1 MSLVKVKN
9 LTISFKQYDNIVYAV
24 RGISFEINQGESL
37 GVVGESGSGKSVTFM
52 TVMGLMNS
60 PTSIVEADLIE
71 IDGIN
76 VLDKSKENI
85 KKIRGKIAAMVF
97 QDSMTSFDPLHTI
110 GYQIAETI
118 VTHKNIDN
126 KKALKQAEHL
136 LERVEIQNANKV
148 LNYYPHQLS
157 GGMLQRA
164 MIAMALSCEP
174 KLLIADEPTTALDV
188 TIQAQIFELM
198 EKLKK
203 ENDTAII
210 LITHDMGVVAELA
223 DNVAVMYMGNIVE
236 AGTADDVL
244 RRPTHPYTKALLE
257 SVPVL
262 GRGKNQDIN
271 PIKGSTPDPYNR
283 PVGCQFAPRCNW
295 QTESCDIMPE
305 ITQINETHQIRCH
318 KYEQF
323 FEKYNEKRNS

>member
-1 MSLVKVKN
+1 MGHNFLFKMSLVKVKN
-9 LTISFKQYDNIVYAV
+9 LTISFKQYDNIVHAV

-37 GVVGESGSGKSVTFM
+37 GIVGESGSGKSVTFM

-118 VTHKNIDN
+118 VTHKNINN
-126 KKALKQAEHL
+126 KEALKQAEHL

-188 TIQAQIFELM
+188 TVQAQILQLLTDIQQETNMSFVM
-198 EKLKK
+198 
-203 ENDTAII
+203 
-210 LITHDMGVVAELA
+210 ITHDLGVIAETVDRVL
-223 DNVAVMYMGNIVE
+223 VMYSGKIMENSSVFDIF
-236 AGTADDVL
+236 TL
-244 RRPTHPYTKALLE
+244 NKHPYTKALID
-257 SVPVL
+257 SIP
-262 GRGKNQDIN
+262 GKE
-271 PIKGSTPDPYNR
+271 PGKKR
-283 PVGCQFAPRCNW
+283 LK
-295 QTESCDIMPE
+295 E
-305 ITQINETHQIRCH
+305 ISKEDRDLWYAGT
-318 KYEQF
+318 
-323 FEKYNEKRNS
+323 

>member
-1 MSLVKVKN
+1 MGHNFLFKMSLVKVKN
-9 LTISFKQYDNIVYAV
+9 LTISFKQYDNIVHAV

-37 GVVGESGSGKSVTFM
+37 GIVGESGSGKSVTFM

-126 KKALKQAEHL
+126 KEALRQAEHL

-188 TIQAQIFELM
+188 TVQAQILQLLTDIQQETNMSFVM
-198 EKLKK
+198 
-203 ENDTAII
+203 
-210 LITHDMGVVAELA
+210 ITHDLGVIAETVDRVL
-223 DNVAVMYMGNIVE
+223 VMYSGKIMENSNVFDIFNQ
-236 AGTADDVL
+236 
-244 RRPTHPYTKALLE
+244 PKHPYTKALID
-257 SVPVL
+257 SIP
-262 GRGKNQDIN
+262 GREPGK
-271 PIKGSTPDPYNR
+271 KR
-283 PVGCQFAPRCNW
+283 LK
-295 QTESCDIMPE
+295 E
-305 ITQINETHQIRCH
+305 ISKEDRDLWYAGT
-318 KYEQF
+318 
-323 FEKYNEKRNS
+323 

>member
-1 MSLVKVKN
+1 
-9 LTISFKQYDNIVYAV
+9 
-24 RGISFEINQGESL
+24 
-37 GVVGESGSGKSVTFM
+37 M

-118 VTHKNIDN
+118 VTHKNINN
-126 KKALKQAEHL
+126 KEALKQAEHL

-188 TIQAQIFELM
+188 TVQAQILQLLTDIQQETNMSFVM
-198 EKLKK
+198 
-203 ENDTAII
+203 
-210 LITHDMGVVAELA
+210 ITHDLGVIAETVDRVL
-223 DNVAVMYMGNIVE
+223 VMYSGKIMENSNVFDIFNK
-236 AGTADDVL
+236 
-244 RRPTHPYTKALLE
+244 PKHPYTKALID
-257 SVPVL
+257 SIP
-262 GRGKNQDIN
+262 GKE
-271 PIKGSTPDPYNR
+271 PGKKR
-283 PVGCQFAPRCNW
+283 LK
-295 QTESCDIMPE
+295 E
-305 ITQINETHQIRCH
+305 ISKEDRDLWYAGT
-318 KYEQF
+318 
-323 FEKYNEKRNS
+323 

>member
-9 LTISFKQYDNIVYAV
+9 LKISFKQYDNIVHAV

-37 GVVGESGSGKSVTFM
+37 GIVGESGSGKSVTFM

-76 VLDKSKENI
+76 VLDQSKENI

-118 VTHKNIDN
+118 ITHKNIDN
-126 KKALKQAEHL
+126 KEALKQAEHL
-136 LERVEIQNANKV
+136 LERVEIQNADKV

-188 TIQAQIFELM
+188 TVQAQILQLLTDIQQETNMSFVM
-198 EKLKK
+198 
-203 ENDTAII
+203 
-210 LITHDMGVVAELA
+210 ITHDLGVIAETVDRVL
-223 DNVAVMYMGNIVE
+223 VMYSGKIMENSNVFDIFNQ
-236 AGTADDVL
+236 
-244 RRPTHPYTKALLE
+244 PKHPYTKALID
-257 SVPVL
+257 SIP
-262 GRGKNQDIN
+262 GREPGK
-271 PIKGSTPDPYNR
+271 KR
-283 PVGCQFAPRCNW
+283 LK
-295 QTESCDIMPE
+295 E
-305 ITQINETHQIRCH
+305 ISKEDRDLWYAGT
-318 KYEQF
+318 
-323 FEKYNEKRNS
+323 

>member
-1 MSLVKVKN
+1 MGHNFLFKMSLVKVKN
-9 LTISFKQYDNIVYAV
+9 LTISFKQYDNIVHAV

-37 GVVGESGSGKSVTFM
+37 GIVGESGSGKSVTFM

-76 VLDKSKENI
+76 VLDRSKENI

-118 VTHKNIDN
+118 VTHKNINN
-126 KKALKQAEHL
+126 KEALKQAEYL

-188 TIQAQIFELM
+188 TVQAQILQLLTDIQQETNMSFVM
-198 EKLKK
+198 
-203 ENDTAII
+203 
-210 LITHDMGVVAELA
+210 ITHDLGVIAETVDRVL
-223 DNVAVMYMGNIVE
+223 VMYSGKIMENSNVFDIFNQ
-236 AGTADDVL
+236 
-244 RRPTHPYTKALLE
+244 PKHPYTKALID
-257 SVPVL
+257 SIP
-262 GRGKNQDIN
+262 GKE
-271 PIKGSTPDPYNR
+271 PGKKR
-283 PVGCQFAPRCNW
+283 LK
-295 QTESCDIMPE
+295 E
-305 ITQINETHQIRCH
+305 ISKEDRDLWYAGT
-318 KYEQF
+318 
-323 FEKYNEKRNS
+323 

>member
-9 LTISFKQYDNIVYAV
+9 LTISFKQYDNIVHAV
-24 RGISFEINQGESL
+24 RGISFEINHGESL
-37 GVVGESGSGKSVTFM
+37 GIVGESGSGKSVTFM

-118 VTHKNIDN
+118 ITHKNIDN
-126 KKALKQAEHL
+126 KKALRQAEHL

-188 TIQAQIFELM
+188 TVQAQILQLLTDIQQETNMSFVM
-198 EKLKK
+198 
-203 ENDTAII
+203 
-210 LITHDMGVVAELA
+210 ITHDLGVIAETVDRVL
-223 DNVAVMYMGNIVE
+223 VMYSGKIMENSSVFDIFNK
-236 AGTADDVL
+236 
-244 RRPTHPYTKALLE
+244 PKHPYTKALID
-257 SVPVL
+257 SIP
-262 GRGKNQDIN
+262 GREPGK
-271 PIKGSTPDPYNR
+271 KR
-283 PVGCQFAPRCNW
+283 LK
-295 QTESCDIMPE
+295 E
-305 ITQINETHQIRCH
+305 ISKEDRDLWYAGT
-318 KYEQF
+318 
-323 FEKYNEKRNS
+323 

>member
-1 MSLVKVKN
+1 MGHNFHFIMSLVKVKN

-37 GVVGESGSGKSVTFM
+37 GIVGESGSGKSVTFM

-118 VTHKNIDN
+118 VTHKNINN
-126 KKALKQAEHL
+126 KEALKQAEHL

-188 TIQAQIFELM
+188 TVQAQILQLLTDIQQETNMSFVM
-198 EKLKK
+198 
-203 ENDTAII
+203 
-210 LITHDMGVVAELA
+210 ITHDLGVIAETVDRVL
-223 DNVAVMYMGNIVE
+223 VMYSGKIMENSSVFDIFNK
-236 AGTADDVL
+236 
-244 RRPTHPYTKALLE
+244 PKHPYTKALID
-257 SVPVL
+257 SIP
-262 GRGKNQDIN
+262 GKE
-271 PIKGSTPDPYNR
+271 PGKKR
-283 PVGCQFAPRCNW
+283 LK
-295 QTESCDIMPE
+295 E
-305 ITQINETHQIRCH
+305 ISKEDRDLWYAGT
-318 KYEQF
+318 
-323 FEKYNEKRNS
+323 

>member
-9 LTISFKQYDNIVYAV
+9 LRISFKQYDNIVHAV

-37 GVVGESGSGKSVTFM
+37 GIVGESGSGKSVTFM
-52 TVMGLMNS
+52 SVMGLMNS

-76 VLDKSKENI
+76 VLDQSKENI

-118 VTHKNIDN
+118 ITHKNIDN
-126 KKALKQAEHL
+126 KEALKQAEHL
-136 LERVEIQNANKV
+136 LERVEIQNADKV

-188 TIQAQIFELM
+188 TVQAQILQLLTDIQQETNMSFVM
-198 EKLKK
+198 
-203 ENDTAII
+203 
-210 LITHDMGVVAELA
+210 ITHDLGVIAETVDRVL
-223 DNVAVMYMGNIVE
+223 VMYSGKIMENSNVFDIFNK
-236 AGTADDVL
+236 
-244 RRPTHPYTKALLE
+244 PKHPYTKALID
-257 SVPVL
+257 SIP
-262 GRGKNQDIN
+262 GREPGK
-271 PIKGSTPDPYNR
+271 KR
-283 PVGCQFAPRCNW
+283 LK
-295 QTESCDIMPE
+295 E
-305 ITQINETHQIRCH
+305 ISKEDRDLWYTGT
-318 KYEQF
+318 
-323 FEKYNEKRNS
+323 

>member
-1 MSLVKVKN
+1 MNLVKVKN
-9 LTISFKQYDNIVYAV
+9 LTISFKQYDSIVYAV

-37 GVVGESGSGKSVTFM
+37 GIVGESGSGKSVTFM

-126 KKALKQAEHL
+126 KKALKQAENL

-188 TIQAQIFELM
+188 TVQAQILQLLTDIQQETNMSFVM
-198 EKLKK
+198 
-203 ENDTAII
+203 
-210 LITHDMGVVAELA
+210 ITHDLGVIAETVDRVL
-223 DNVAVMYMGNIVE
+223 VMYSGKIMENSNVFDIFNK
-236 AGTADDVL
+236 
-244 RRPTHPYTKALLE
+244 PKHPYTRALID
-257 SVPVL
+257 SIP
-262 GRGKNQDIN
+262 GREAGK
-271 PIKGSTPDPYNR
+271 KR
-283 PVGCQFAPRCNW
+283 LK
-295 QTESCDIMPE
+295 E
-305 ITQINETHQIRCH
+305 ISKEDRDLWYAGT
-318 KYEQF
+318 
-323 FEKYNEKRNS
+323 

>member
-1 MSLVKVKN
+1 MSLVKIKN
-9 LTISFKQYDNIVYAV
+9 LTISFKQYDNIVHAV

-37 GVVGESGSGKSVTFM
+37 GIVGESGSGKSVTFM

-126 KKALKQAEHL
+126 KKALRQAEHL

-188 TIQAQIFELM
+188 TVQAQILQLLTDIQQETNMSFVM
-198 EKLKK
+198 
-203 ENDTAII
+203 
-210 LITHDMGVVAELA
+210 ITHDLGVIAETVDRVL
-223 DNVAVMYMGNIVE
+223 VMYSGKIMENSNVFDIFNQ
-236 AGTADDVL
+236 
-244 RRPTHPYTKALLE
+244 PKHPYTKALID
-257 SVPVL
+257 SIP
-262 GRGKNQDIN
+262 GREPGK
-271 PIKGSTPDPYNR
+271 KR
-283 PVGCQFAPRCNW
+283 LK
-295 QTESCDIMPE
+295 E
-305 ITQINETHQIRCH
+305 ISKEDRDLWYAGT
-318 KYEQF
+318 
-323 FEKYNEKRNS
+323 

>member
-1 MSLVKVKN
+1 MGHNFLFKMSLVKVKN
-9 LTISFKQYDNIVYAV
+9 LTISFKQYDNIVHAV

-60 PTSIVEADLIE
+60 PTSIIEADLIE
-71 IDGIN
+71 INGVN

-118 VTHKNIDN
+118 VTHKNINN
-126 KKALKQAEHL
+126 KEALKQAEHL

-188 TIQAQIFELM
+188 TVQAQILQLLTDIQQETNMSFVM
-198 EKLKK
+198 
-203 ENDTAII
+203 
-210 LITHDMGVVAELA
+210 ITHDLGVIAETVDRVL
-223 DNVAVMYMGNIVE
+223 VMYSGKIMENSNVFDIFNQ
-236 AGTADDVL
+236 
-244 RRPTHPYTKALLE
+244 PKHPYTKALID
-257 SVPVL
+257 SIP
-262 GRGKNQDIN
+262 GKE
-271 PIKGSTPDPYNR
+271 PGKKR
-283 PVGCQFAPRCNW
+283 LK
-295 QTESCDIMPE
+295 E
-305 ITQINETHQIRCH
+305 ISKEDRDLWYAGT
-318 KYEQF
+318 
-323 FEKYNEKRNS
+323 

>member
-1 MSLVKVKN
+1 MGHNFLFKMSLVKVKN
-9 LTISFKQYDNIVYAV
+9 LTISFKQYDNIVHAV

-37 GVVGESGSGKSVTFM
+37 GIVGESGSGKSVTFM

-76 VLDKSKENI
+76 VLDRSKENI

-118 VTHKNIDN
+118 VTHKNIN
-126 KKALKQAEHL
+126 NNEALKQAEYL

-188 TIQAQIFELM
+188 TVQAQILQLLTDIQQETNMSFVM
-198 EKLKK
+198 
-203 ENDTAII
+203 
-210 LITHDMGVVAELA
+210 ITHDLGVIAETVDRVL
-223 DNVAVMYMGNIVE
+223 VMYSGKIMENSNVFDIFNQ
-236 AGTADDVL
+236 
-244 RRPTHPYTKALLE
+244 PKHPYTKALID
-257 SVPVL
+257 SIP
-262 GRGKNQDIN
+262 GKE
-271 PIKGSTPDPYNR
+271 PGKKR
-283 PVGCQFAPRCNW
+283 LK
-295 QTESCDIMPE
+295 E
-305 ITQINETHQIRCH
+305 ISKEDRDLWYAGT
-318 KYEQF
+318 
-323 FEKYNEKRNS
+323 

>member
-1 MSLVKVKN
+1 MSLVKVEN
-9 LTISFKQYDNIVYAV
+9 LRISFKQYDNIVHAV

-37 GVVGESGSGKSVTFM
+37 GIVGESGSGKSVTFM

-76 VLDKSKENI
+76 VLDQSKENI

-118 VTHKNIDN
+118 ITHKNIDN
-126 KKALKQAEHL
+126 KEALKKAEHL
-136 LERVEIQNANKV
+136 LERVEIQNADKV
-148 LNYYPHQLS
+148 INYYPHQLS

-188 TIQAQIFELM
+188 TVQAQILQLLTDIQQETNMSFVM
-198 EKLKK
+198 
-203 ENDTAII
+203 
-210 LITHDMGVVAELA
+210 ITHDLGVIAETVDRVL
-223 DNVAVMYMGNIVE
+223 VMYSGKIMENSNVFDIFNQ
-236 AGTADDVL
+236 
-244 RRPTHPYTKALLE
+244 PKHPYTKALID
-257 SVPVL
+257 SIP
-262 GRGKNQDIN
+262 GREPGK
-271 PIKGSTPDPYNR
+271 KR
-283 PVGCQFAPRCNW
+283 LK
-295 QTESCDIMPE
+295 E
-305 ITQINETHQIRCH
+305 ISKEDRDLWYAGT
-318 KYEQF
+318 
-323 FEKYNEKRNS
+323 

>member
-1 MSLVKVKN
+1 MGHNFLFKMSLVKVKN
-9 LTISFKQYDNIVYAV
+9 LTISFKQYDNIVHAV

-37 GVVGESGSGKSVTFM
+37 GIVGESGSGKSVTFM

-126 KKALKQAEHL
+126 KKALKQAENL

-157 GGMLQRA
+157 GGMLQRS

-188 TIQAQIFELM
+188 TVQAQILQLLTDIQHETNMSFVM
-198 EKLKK
+198 
-203 ENDTAII
+203 
-210 LITHDMGVVAELA
+210 ITHDLGVIAETVDRVL
-223 DNVAVMYMGNIVE
+223 VMYSGKIMENSNVFDIFNK
-236 AGTADDVL
+236 
-244 RRPTHPYTKALLE
+244 PKHPYTKALID
-257 SVPVL
+257 SIP
-262 GRGKNQDIN
+262 GREPGK
-271 PIKGSTPDPYNR
+271 KR
-283 PVGCQFAPRCNW
+283 LK
-295 QTESCDIMPE
+295 E
-305 ITQINETHQIRCH
+305 ISKEDRDLWYAGT
-318 KYEQF
+318 
-323 FEKYNEKRNS
+323 

>member
-1 MSLVKVKN
+1 MGHNFFFKMSLVKVKN

-37 GVVGESGSGKSVTFM
+37 GIVGESGSGKSVTFM

-76 VLDKSKENI
+76 VLDRSKENI

-118 VTHKNIDN
+118 VTHKNINN
-126 KKALKQAEHL
+126 KEALKQAEHL

-188 TIQAQIFELM
+188 TVQAQILQLLTDIQQETNMSFVM
-198 EKLKK
+198 
-203 ENDTAII
+203 
-210 LITHDMGVVAELA
+210 ITHDLGVIAETVDRVL
-223 DNVAVMYMGNIVE
+223 VMYSGKIMENSNVFDIFNQ
-236 AGTADDVL
+236 
-244 RRPTHPYTKALLE
+244 PKHPYTKALID
-257 SVPVL
+257 SIP
-262 GRGKNQDIN
+262 GKE
-271 PIKGSTPDPYNR
+271 PGKKR
-283 PVGCQFAPRCNW
+283 LK
-295 QTESCDIMPE
+295 E
-305 ITQINETHQIRCH
+305 ISKEDRDLWYAGT
-318 KYEQF
+318 
-323 FEKYNEKRNS
+323 

>member
-1 MSLVKVKN
+1 MGHNFFFKMSLVKVKN
-9 LTISFKQYDNIVYAV
+9 LTISFKQYDNIVHAV

-37 GVVGESGSGKSVTFM
+37 GIVGESGSGKSVTFM

-126 KKALKQAEHL
+126 KKALRQAEHL

-188 TIQAQIFELM
+188 TVQAQILQLLTDIQQETNMSFVM
-198 EKLKK
+198 
-203 ENDTAII
+203 
-210 LITHDMGVVAELA
+210 ITHDLGVIAETVDRVL
-223 DNVAVMYMGNIVE
+223 VMYSGKIMENSNVFDIFNQ
-236 AGTADDVL
+236 
-244 RRPTHPYTKALLE
+244 PKHPYTKALID
-257 SVPVL
+257 SIP
-262 GRGKNQDIN
+262 GREPGK
-271 PIKGSTPDPYNR
+271 KR
-283 PVGCQFAPRCNW
+283 LK
-295 QTESCDIMPE
+295 E
-305 ITQINETHQIRCH
+305 ISKEDRDLWYAGT
-318 KYEQF
+318 
-323 FEKYNEKRNS
+323 

>member
-1 MSLVKVKN
+1 MFYAPLIWGIISFLKMSLVKVKN
-9 LTISFKQYDNIVYAV
+9 LTISFKQYDNIVHAV

-37 GVVGESGSGKSVTFM
+37 GIVGESGSGKSVTFM

-60 PTSIVEADLIE
+60 PTSIIEAELIE

-76 VLDKSKENI
+76 VLDRSKENI

-118 VTHKNIDN
+118 VTHKNINN
-126 KKALKQAEHL
+126 KEALKQAEHL

-188 TIQAQIFELM
+188 TVQAQILQLLTDIQQETNMSFVM
-198 EKLKK
+198 
-203 ENDTAII
+203 
-210 LITHDMGVVAELA
+210 ITHDLGVIAETVDRVL
-223 DNVAVMYMGNIVE
+223 VMYSGKIMENSNVFDIFNQ
-236 AGTADDVL
+236 
-244 RRPTHPYTKALLE
+244 PKHPYTKALID
-257 SVPVL
+257 SIP
-262 GRGKNQDIN
+262 GKE
-271 PIKGSTPDPYNR
+271 PGKKR
-283 PVGCQFAPRCNW
+283 LK
-295 QTESCDIMPE
+295 E
-305 ITQINETHQIRCH
+305 ISKEDRDLWYAGT
-318 KYEQF
+318 
-323 FEKYNEKRNS
+323 

>member
-9 LTISFKQYDNIVYAV
+9 LKISFKQYDNIVHAV

-37 GVVGESGSGKSVTFM
+37 GIVGESGSGKSVTFM
-52 TVMGLMNS
+52 TVLGLMNS

-76 VLDKSKENI
+76 VLDQSKENI

-118 VTHKNIDN
+118 ITHKNIDN
-126 KKALKQAEHL
+126 KEALKQAEHL
-136 LERVEIQNANKV
+136 LERVEIQNADKV

-188 TIQAQIFELM
+188 TVQAQILQLLTDIQQETNMSFVM
-198 EKLKK
+198 
-203 ENDTAII
+203 
-210 LITHDMGVVAELA
+210 ITHDLGVIAETVDRVL
-223 DNVAVMYMGNIVE
+223 VMYSGKIMENSNVFDIFNQ
-236 AGTADDVL
+236 
-244 RRPTHPYTKALLE
+244 PKHPYTKALID
-257 SVPVL
+257 SIP
-262 GRGKNQDIN
+262 GREPGK
-271 PIKGSTPDPYNR
+271 KR
-283 PVGCQFAPRCNW
+283 LK
-295 QTESCDIMPE
+295 E
-305 ITQINETHQIRCH
+305 ISKEDRDLWYAGT
-318 KYEQF
+318 
-323 FEKYNEKRNS
+323 

>member
-1 MSLVKVKN
+1 MGHNFFLKMSLVKVKN
-9 LTISFKQYDNIVYAV
+9 LTISFKQYDNIVHAV

-37 GVVGESGSGKSVTFM
+37 GIVGESGSGKSVTFM

-118 VTHKNIDN
+118 VTHKNINN
-126 KKALKQAEHL
+126 KEALKQAEHL

-188 TIQAQIFELM
+188 TVQAQILQLLTDIQQETNMSFVM
-198 EKLKK
+198 
-203 ENDTAII
+203 
-210 LITHDMGVVAELA
+210 ITHDLGVIAETVDRVL
-223 DNVAVMYMGNIVE
+223 VMYSGKIMENSNVFDIFNQ
-236 AGTADDVL
+236 
-244 RRPTHPYTKALLE
+244 PKHPYTKALID
-257 SVPVL
+257 SIP
-262 GRGKNQDIN
+262 GKE
-271 PIKGSTPDPYNR
+271 PGKKR
-283 PVGCQFAPRCNW
+283 LK
-295 QTESCDIMPE
+295 E
-305 ITQINETHQIRCH
+305 ISKEDRDLWYAGT
-318 KYEQF
+318 
-323 FEKYNEKRNS
+323 

>member
-1 MSLVKVKN
+1 MSYAPLIWGIISFLKMSLVKVKN
-9 LTISFKQYDNIVYAV
+9 LTISFKQYDNIVHAV

-37 GVVGESGSGKSVTFM
+37 GIVGESGSGKSVTFM

-76 VLDKSKENI
+76 VLDRSKENI
-85 KKIRGKIAAMVF
+85 KKIRGKIAAIVF

-118 VTHKNIDN
+118 VTHKNINN
-126 KKALKQAEHL
+126 KEALKQAEHL

-188 TIQAQIFELM
+188 TVQAQILQLLTDIQQETNMSFVM
-198 EKLKK
+198 
-203 ENDTAII
+203 
-210 LITHDMGVVAELA
+210 ITHDLGVIAETVDRVL
-223 DNVAVMYMGNIVE
+223 VMYSGKIMENSNVFDIFNQ
-236 AGTADDVL
+236 
-244 RRPTHPYTKALLE
+244 PKHPYTKALID
-257 SVPVL
+257 SIP
-262 GRGKNQDIN
+262 GKE
-271 PIKGSTPDPYNR
+271 PGKKR
-283 PVGCQFAPRCNW
+283 LK
-295 QTESCDIMPE
+295 E
-305 ITQINETHQIRCH
+305 ISKEDRDLWYAGT
-318 KYEQF
+318 
-323 FEKYNEKRNS
+323 

>member
-9 LTISFKQYDNIVYAV
+9 LTISFKQYDNIVHAV

-37 GVVGESGSGKSVTFM
+37 GIVGESGSGKSVTFM

-188 TIQAQIFELM
+188 TVQAQILQLLTDIQQETNMSFVM
-198 EKLKK
+198 
-203 ENDTAII
+203 
-210 LITHDMGVVAELA
+210 ITHDLGVIAETVDRVL
-223 DNVAVMYMGNIVE
+223 VMYSGKIMENSNVFDIFNQ
-236 AGTADDVL
+236 
-244 RRPTHPYTKALLE
+244 PKHPYTKALID
-257 SVPVL
+257 SIP
-262 GRGKNQDIN
+262 GREPGK
-271 PIKGSTPDPYNR
+271 KR
-283 PVGCQFAPRCNW
+283 LK
-295 QTESCDIMPE
+295 E
-305 ITQINETHQIRCH
+305 ISKEDRDLWYAGT
-318 KYEQF
+318 
-323 FEKYNEKRNS
+323 

>member
-1 MSLVKVKN
+1 MGHNFLFKMSLVKVKN
-9 LTISFKQYDNIVYAV
+9 LTISFKQYDNIVHAV

-118 VTHKNIDN
+118 VTHKNINN
-126 KKALKQAEHL
+126 KEALKQAEHL

-188 TIQAQIFELM
+188 TVQAQILQLLTDIQQETNMSFVM
-198 EKLKK
+198 
-203 ENDTAII
+203 
-210 LITHDMGVVAELA
+210 ITHDLGVIAETVDRVL
-223 DNVAVMYMGNIVE
+223 VMYSGKIMENSNVFDIFNQ
-236 AGTADDVL
+236 
-244 RRPTHPYTKALLE
+244 PKHPYTKALID
-257 SVPVL
+257 SIP
-262 GRGKNQDIN
+262 GKE
-271 PIKGSTPDPYNR
+271 PGKKR
-283 PVGCQFAPRCNW
+283 LK
-295 QTESCDIMPE
+295 E
-305 ITQINETHQIRCH
+305 ISKEDRDLWYAGT
-318 KYEQF
+318 
-323 FEKYNEKRNS
+323 

>member
-1 MSLVKVKN
+1 MSLVKVEN
-9 LTISFKQYDNIVYAV
+9 LRISFKQYDNIVHAV
-24 RGISFEINQGESL
+24 RGISFEIKQGESL
-37 GVVGESGSGKSVTFM
+37 GIVGESGSGKSVTFM

-76 VLDKSKENI
+76 VLDQSKENI

-118 VTHKNIDN
+118 ITHKNIDN
-126 KKALKQAEHL
+126 KEALKKAEHL
-136 LERVEIQNANKV
+136 LERVEIQNADKV

-188 TIQAQIFELM
+188 TVQAQILQLLTDIQQETNMSFVM
-198 EKLKK
+198 
-203 ENDTAII
+203 
-210 LITHDMGVVAELA
+210 ITHDLGVIAETVDRVL
-223 DNVAVMYMGNIVE
+223 VMYSGKIMENSNVFDIFNQ
-236 AGTADDVL
+236 
-244 RRPTHPYTKALLE
+244 PKHPYTKALID
-257 SVPVL
+257 SIP
-262 GRGKNQDIN
+262 GREPGK
-271 PIKGSTPDPYNR
+271 KR
-283 PVGCQFAPRCNW
+283 LK
-295 QTESCDIMPE
+295 E
-305 ITQINETHQIRCH
+305 ISKEDRDLWYAGT
-318 KYEQF
+318 
-323 FEKYNEKRNS
+323 

>member
-9 LTISFKQYDNIVYAV
+9 LTISFKQYDNIVHAV

-37 GVVGESGSGKSVTFM
+37 GIVGESGSGKSVTFM

-118 VTHKNIDN
+118 VTHKNINN
-126 KKALKQAEHL
+126 KEALKQAEHL

-188 TIQAQIFELM
+188 TVQAQILQLLTDIQQETNMSFVM
-198 EKLKK
+198 
-203 ENDTAII
+203 
-210 LITHDMGVVAELA
+210 ITHDLGVIAETVDRVL
-223 DNVAVMYMGNIVE
+223 VMYSGKIMENSNVFDIFNQ
-236 AGTADDVL
+236 
-244 RRPTHPYTKALLE
+244 PKHPYTKALID
-257 SVPVL
+257 SIP
-262 GRGKNQDIN
+262 GKE
-271 PIKGSTPDPYNR
+271 PGKKR
-283 PVGCQFAPRCNW
+283 LK
-295 QTESCDIMPE
+295 E
-305 ITQINETHQIRCH
+305 ISKEDRDLWYAGT
-318 KYEQF
+318 
-323 FEKYNEKRNS
+323 

>member
-9 LTISFKQYDNIVYAV
+9 LRISFKQYDNIVHAV
-24 RGISFEINQGESL
+24 RGISFEINQVESL
-37 GVVGESGSGKSVTFM
+37 GIVGESGSGKSVTFM

-60 PTSIVEADLIE
+60 PTSIVEADLIQ

-76 VLDKSKENI
+76 VLDQSKENI

-118 VTHKNIDN
+118 ITHKNIDN
-126 KKALKQAEHL
+126 KEALKQAEHL
-136 LERVEIQNANKV
+136 LERVEIQNADKV

-188 TIQAQIFELM
+188 TVQAQILQLLTDIQQETNMSFVM
-198 EKLKK
+198 
-203 ENDTAII
+203 
-210 LITHDMGVVAELA
+210 ITHDLGVIAETVDRVL
-223 DNVAVMYMGNIVE
+223 VMYSGKIMENSNVFDIFNQ
-236 AGTADDVL
+236 
-244 RRPTHPYTKALLE
+244 PKHPYTKALID
-257 SVPVL
+257 SIP
-262 GRGKNQDIN
+262 GREPGKKRLKEISKDCLLYTS
-271 PIKGSTPDPYNR
+271 PS
-283 PVGCQFAPRCNW
+283 PRDR
-295 QTESCDIMPE
+295 QKSRMP
-305 ITQINETHQIRCH
+305 
-318 KYEQF
+318 
-323 FEKYNEKRNS
+323 SSA